1 MIHKCCVT
9 LKKERSKMKL
19 ISRFLGLF
27 NRERSGGEADKND
40 QSLRSGAYMAYD
52 RPLSGAM
59 AVSTVYRCVALLSGS
74 VASLPLQYL
83 CKRGGRF
90 VEDTENS
97 LHYLLT
103 VQPNPSTSAYDFWER
118 VVQDVLQVGNAY
130 IYPDYDCASMSYS
143 RLVLCARGSVRHDT
157 LLDTYSVNDPIGGV
171 YGTFDSDEI
180 IHIKGMPGRN
190 ACSGISVMSYAR
202 MATSI
207 ASAGDRET
215 NDRFIKGG
223 NMRAFVTDDKGTNPF
238 NAYAPDQV
246 KKVASNL
253 SERVDSGE
261 RFVSVPTGV
270 TVEPFTL
277 SSSDMQ
283 FLESRKFTVRE
294 ICRFFGV
301 HPSFV
306 FDDTSN
312 NYKSA
317 EMSNVAF
324 LSNTLNPLLLK
335 IENELH
341 RKLVPEQLCCKR
353 RLHFDRRGLFA
364 SDLDSKLR
372 YYQNL
377 LSTGIHTVNELRKL
391 ENMAPVNDG
400 DRVLVSANLR
410 LLSEIVASSMATE
423 SKTKPINPDDNE

>member
-1 MIHKCCVT
+1 MG
-9 LKKERSKMKL
+9 LLSW
-19 ISRFLGLF
+19 FLGLF
-27 NRERSGGEADKND
+27 KRERAGGETEI
-40 QSLRSGAYMAYD
+40 QPQTYRTGALDLFD
-52 RPLSGAM
+52 RPLAPAM

-74 VASLPLQYL
+74 VASLPMQYMRL
-83 CKRGGRF
+83 KGGRF
-90 VEDTENS
+90 VEDTANR

-118 VVQDVLQVGNAY
+118 VVQDVVQVGNAY
-130 IYPDYDCASMSYS
+130 IVPEYDYVAMCYG
-143 RLVLCARGSVRHDT
+143 RLVLCARGSVTHDT
-157 LLDTYSVNDPIGGV
+157 LLDTYTINDPVGGV
-171 YGTFDSDEI
+171 HGTYDASEI

-190 ACSGISVMSYAR
+190 ARTGISVLSYAR
-202 MATSI
+202 VATSI

-215 NDRFIKGG
+215 EDRFRKGG
-223 NMRAFVTDDKGTNPF
+223 NMRAFVTDDKTTNPF
-238 NAYAPDQV
+238 VDYDRAEV
-246 KKVASNL
+246 KKVAASL
-253 SERVDSGE
+253 TERVESGE
-261 RFVSVPTGV
+261 RFISVPAGV
-270 TVEPFTL
+270 TVEPYTL

-324 LSNTLNPLLLK
+324 LSNTLNPLLKK

-341 RKLVPEQLCCKR
+341 RKLVPESLCCKR
-353 RLHFDRRGLFA
+353 QFRFDRRGLFA
-364 SDLDSKLR
+364 ADLDSKMR
-372 YYQNL
+372 YYQQL
-377 LSTGIHTVNELRKL
+377 LTTGVHTVNELRRL
-391 ENMAPVNDG
+391 ENMAPVADG

-410 LLSEIVASSMATE
+410 ALSELVDAGIPVAESTE
-423 SKTKPINPDDNE
+423 NNQTEDEE